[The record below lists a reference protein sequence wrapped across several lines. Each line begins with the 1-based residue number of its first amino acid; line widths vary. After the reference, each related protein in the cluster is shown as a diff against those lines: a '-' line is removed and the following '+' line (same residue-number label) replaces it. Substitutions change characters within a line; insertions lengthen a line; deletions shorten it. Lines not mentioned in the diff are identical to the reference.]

1 MTQAL
6 DALDVDRRLAGL
18 DRARTV
24 GAPTSATQAKVSAF
38 GTFAITFGI
47 AFAIIYTLLER
58 FNWPLFTYF
67 PSLNELDFWKA
78 APRPGAGPPMYWYGW
93 LANSVIAAF
102 VVGLVATAVPAQ
114 WLRRATVFSCIL
126 ATFWVAVHAV
136 ASFLNEWAYLQLD
149 FLDSIW
155 VAAIPAVLV
164 AAIITAR
171 ASDQGVDRAWRNSLL
186 LMPIAGLVVLGYS
199 LQQYFTH

>member
-1 MTQAL
+1 MTQI
-6 DALDVDRRLAGL
+6 LDVGRRFTGL
-18 DRARTV
+18 DSSRATD
-24 GAPTSATQAKVSAF
+24 APASAAQAKVSAF

-58 FNWPLFTYF
+58 FNWPLITYF
-67 PSLNELDFWKA
+67 PSIGELDFWKT

-114 WLRRATVFSCIL
+114 WLRRASVFCCVL
-126 ATFWVAVHAV
+126 ATLWVAVHAL
-136 ASFLNEWAYLQLD
+136 ASFVNEWAYLQLD
-149 FLDSIW
+149 FLGSIW
-155 VAAIPAVLV
+155 FAAIPAFLGAVL
-164 AAIITAR
+164 INAR
-171 ASDQGVDRAWRNSLL
+171 VSAQWVDRAWRNCLL

>member
-6 DALDVDRRLAGL
+6 DALDADRRLSGFDSA
-18 DRARTV
+18 RAV
-24 GAPTSATQAKVSAF
+24 GTPASATQAKVSAF
-38 GTFAITFGI
+38 GTFAITLGI

-67 PSLNELDFWKA
+67 PSLNEVDFWKA

-93 LANSVIAAF
+93 LANSVISAF
-102 VVGLVATAVPAQ
+102 VVGVLATAVPAQ
-114 WLRRATVFSCIL
+114 WLRRATVFCCVLAIL
-126 ATFWVAVHAV
+126 WVALHAL

-149 FLDSIW
+149 ALDSYW
-155 VAAIPAVLV
+155 LPAIPAFLG
-164 AAIITAR
+164 AAAVTVR
-171 ASDQGVDRAWRNSLL
+171 GSDQWVDRAWRNALL